1 LTSKRAEILSCSAS
15 NKYLGQAGT
24 RAAGCRWLINK
35 ELTMASS
42 VMCFMLGAVAP
53 LATIGWM
60 IVSTS

>member
-1 LTSKRAEILSCSAS
+1 MSRTREK
-15 NKYLGQAGT
+15 KYLAQTGT
-24 RAAGCRWLINK
+24 RTAGRSWLINK